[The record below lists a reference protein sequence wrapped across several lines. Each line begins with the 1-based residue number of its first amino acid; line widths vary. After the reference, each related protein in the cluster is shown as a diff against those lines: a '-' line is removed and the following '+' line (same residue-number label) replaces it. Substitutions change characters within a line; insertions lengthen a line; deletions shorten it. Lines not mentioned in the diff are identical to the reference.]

1 VSSESEVGGMHGKY
15 NLSDTESEI
24 MEYLWQRGT
33 PITTRELEDHFN
45 TVYGKNWKRTTLNTH
60 LSRLLLK
67 DAVKRNK
74 NVIEA
79 YPRELFEQKQS
90 RELLEQMY
98 GGKLSNLFVAL
109 TGGKGIT
116 KEDEDEINDII
127 DRMQKR

>member
-1 VSSESEVGGMHGKY
+1 MLGKY
-15 NLSDTESEI
+15 NLSDTELEI
-24 MEYLWQRGT
+24 MEYLWQRGK

-60 LSRLLLK
+60 LSRLMLK
-67 DAVKRNK
+67 DAVKRTK

-79 YPRELFEQKQS
+79 YPREIFEQRQS
-90 RELLEQMY
+90 QELLENMY

-109 TGGKGIT
+109 AGGKKIT
-116 KEDEDEINDII
+116 REDEEEINEII